1 MIGGSFQIPLGFT
14 LLLLCI
20 KLGLRSGIGE
30 GNAQVGCI
38 GRETQALL
46 NFKQG
51 IMDDFGFLSSWGN
64 EEDKTDCCKWK
75 GVRCSNL
82 TGHVVMLDLGA
93 YGYMRAHI
101 FVKFQQ
107 IFFLK

>member
-1 MIGGSFQIPLGFT
+1 MIL
-14 LLLLCI
+14 
-20 KLGLRSGIGE
+20 
-30 GNAQVGCI
+30 
-38 GRETQALL
+38 
-46 NFKQG
+46 
-51 IMDDFGFLSSWGN
+51 DFFSSWGN
-64 EEDKTDCCKWK
+64 EEDKTACCKWK